1 MRTCLST
8 RLDPFASSTRATLVV
23 ALTAF
28 VLMAPGTALAL
39 CSGEVYDEF
48 GPMIGGW
55 DLEAEGQTVGSVEVR
70 ADEAGCSLLRTFRI
84 GSETAQSILFL
95 DPADGQL
102 NELVIDQ
109 DGGIYRLAGRKQ
121 RGSWNLTG
129 TFTDAAGS
137 GTGARVS
144 IESLA
149 GGGFRETLDL
159 QDGSDWGR
167 VFDFRFGSG
176 TSSSRPTRVTA
187 APTQPAA
194 PASSAPPATRSTTAP
209 SRPERPSPAAPAP
222 ETPALPENSRIR
234 VSSGAE
240 GGGTSVRSQEIA
252 KIVVDSPMLVDLQ
265 LGPIDKLPD
274 GYAWSSKDLAR
285 YEIDGATI
293 ENVEVRRRT
302 RRGKSRLLVTL
313 FGSSPKFTDEFDVSI
328 EVVDAAGNSLS
339 DIGEGRLY
347 VGRSIGQQI
356 EQGSTSL
363 KIELETR
370 TDELNAALAS
380 GERPKLAIKV
390 VARD

>member
-1 MRTCLST
+1 
-8 RLDPFASSTRATLVV
+8 
-23 ALTAF
+23 
-28 VLMAPGTALAL
+28 
-39 CSGEVYDEF
+39 
-48 GPMIGGW
+48 
-55 DLEAEGQTVGSVEVR
+55 
-70 ADEAGCSLLRTFRI
+70 
-84 GSETAQSILFL
+84 
-95 DPADGQL
+95 
-102 NELVIDQ
+102 
-109 DGGIYRLAGRKQ
+109 
-121 RGSWNLTG
+121 
-129 TFTDAAGS
+129 
-137 GTGARVS
+137 
-144 IESLA
+144 
-149 GGGFRETLDL
+149 
-159 QDGSDWGR
+159 
-167 VFDFRFGSG
+167 
-176 TSSSRPTRVTA
+176 
-187 APTQPAA
+187 
-194 PASSAPPATRSTTAP
+194 
-209 SRPERPSPAAPAP
+209 
-222 ETPALPENSRIR
+222 
-234 VSSGAE
+234 
-240 GGGTSVRSQEIA
+240 
-252 KIVVDSPMLVDLQ
+252 MLVDLQ